1 MGADKIATGH
11 NADDIA
17 ESVLL
22 NFLRG
27 DISRLGRCVSII
39 TGEDGPL
46 PRSKPFKYTYEKEI
60 VLYAYFK
67 KLVYFSTECIYAP
80 NSYRGH
86 AREYLKNLEASN
98 PQTII
103 STPAVARVHLPRHSA
118 TLVFS
123 FNHVSFVHRLVRR
136 YHSISRVF
144 SGRVWLSNSSGER
157 VLWMR
162 IYDVGDFDVQ
172 SVPIAGRVRL
182 FDHRYPYIGQTLSTS
197 KTSHYIGWIRKSTCA
212 QTEQGRGQICCR

>member
-46 PRSKPFKYTYEKEI
+46 PRSKPLKYTYEKEI

-103 STPAVARVHLPRHSA
+103 STPAVARVYLIC
-118 TLVFS
+118 LVPLCDCGIFFQS
-123 FNHVSFVHRLVRR
+123 FFLCASTRLQISFDQPSTFR
-136 YHSISRVF
+136 
-144 SGRVWLSNSSGER
+144 SSLGFK
-157 VLWMR
+157 LKW
-162 IYDVGDFDVQ
+162 
-172 SVPIAGRVRL
+172 
-182 FDHRYPYIGQTLSTS
+182 
-197 KTSHYIGWIRKSTCA
+197 
-212 QTEQGRGQICCR
+212 

>member
-1 MGADKIATGH
+1 MDYGIPLKILSYQELYGWTMDKIVTQIGLKNNCSSLHLPVHERRAMFGSFLFEPLAESCIFLHLQTGTFCGVFRRQALDRGACLMGADKIATGH

-103 STPAVARVHLPRHSA
+103 SASA
-118 TLVFS
+118 LV
-123 FNHVSFVHRLVRR
+123 
-136 YHSISRVF
+136 
-144 SGRVWLSNSSGER
+144 
-157 VLWMR
+157 
-162 IYDVGDFDVQ
+162 
-172 SVPIAGRVRL
+172 
-182 FDHRYPYIGQTLSTS
+182 
-197 KTSHYIGWIRKSTCA
+197 
-212 QTEQGRGQICCR
+212 